1 MTSLFAT
8 PDPDLEDQQAI
19 GEIHETRA
27 SLADY
32 LRAPKRWNGLL
43 RRTSTARA
51 IQGSNTIEGYTVSEE
66 DAVAA
71 VDDEPPLSADD
82 ATWLEIIAY
91 RRVLTYVLNVAT
103 EPGFVIDEA
112 VLRSMH
118 FMLLDHDLSKTP
130 GRYRTK
136 EIFVR
141 DDKRGVNVYAGPDG
155 DLVPELMRSLS
166 ESLSTPTADD
176 PLVRGAMAHLNL
188 VMIHPFRDGNGRMA
202 RALQTMVLAQD
213 QVVEPTFSSIEEWLG
228 NNTQDY
234 YDVLAA
240 TGHGAWNPGNDAT
253 LWVKFNLRAHHMQA
267 QTMRRRFDEAEIQWR
282 KIDELVAEHRLND
295 RIGAALF
302 DALIGLRVTRPSYVK
317 LTELDE
323 RTATRDL
330 VSAANI
336 GLLEARGERRGRHY
350 VAGEPLRRIQ
360 AALRADRKPL
370 DDPYPT
376 LIGEIRRARP

>member
-1 MTSLFAT
+1 MSALYAT
-8 PDPDLEDQQAI
+8 PNPDREDLQVIA
-19 GEIHETRA
+19 EIHAFRT
-27 SLADY
+27 SLADV
-32 LRAPKRWNGLL
+32 LRAPRRWNGLL
-43 RRTSTARA
+43 RRTTTARA
-51 IQGSNTIEGYTVSEE
+51 IQGSNTIEGYTVTDE

-71 VDDEPPLSADD
+71 VDGEPPLSADD
-82 ATWLEIIAY
+82 ATWLEILAY

-118 FMLLDHDLSKTP
+118 FMLLDHDLSKAP

-141 DDKRGVNVYAGPDG
+141 DDRRRVNVYEGPDG
-155 DLVPELMRSLS
+155 DLVPELMRALSQSLARS
-166 ESLSTPTADD
+166 TADD

-213 QVVEPTFSSIEEWLG
+213 HVIEPTFSSIEEWLG

-240 TGHGAWNPGNDAT
+240 TGRGAWRPENDAT
-253 LWVKFNLRAHHMQA
+253 LWVKFTLRAHHMQA
-267 QTMRRRFDEAEIQWR
+267 QTMRRRFDEAETQWR
-282 KIDELVAEHRLND
+282 EIDELINARRLND
-295 RIGAALF
+295 RVGAALF
-302 DALIGLRVTRPSYVK
+302 DALLGIRVTRPSYVK

-330 VSAANI
+330 VNLAEV
-336 GLLEARGERRGRHY
+336 GLLDARGERRGRHY
-350 VAGEPLRRIQ
+350 VAGEPLRQIRER
-360 AALRADRKPL
+360 LRAERSPL
-370 DDPYPT
+370 QDPYPN
-376 LIGEIRRARP
+376 LVGEVRRALP